1 MALLEAQAAG
11 LPVVAGDSPG
21 VASIVA
27 SGATGMLPALG
38 DADGF
43 ANAVRLLL
51 DAPQRCQQMRHAALT
66 KVAADHRLAVAATAL
81 DGILLA
87 ASLRA
92 QRDASSRA
100 LASA

>member
-1 MALLEAQAAG
+1 
-11 LPVVAGDSPG
+11 
-21 VASIVA
+21 VA
-27 SGATGMLPALG
+27 SGATGILTTPG
-38 DADGF
+38 DASAF

-81 DGILLA
+81 DEILLA

-92 QRDASSRA
+92 QRDAGSPA